1 MRRIG
6 ANHFGRAGLMASLLA
21 LAATGALHSAQTP
34 STPPHLALTFN
45 NKAALSM
52 VEDYCASCHNDIDE
66 AGSLSFDDL
75 RGDDITQGQR
85 ADIWEAILRK
95 VSQDEMPPH
104 TKRQPSPEMRA
115 AFVRWV
121 AAGRDVFAAAHPDPG
136 RATLRR
142 LNRVEYAA
150 AVRDLLALD
159 VDVSRELP
167 QDNSGYGFDNIADVL
182 SVSPTLVERYVAVG
196 TKVARLATGIDRP
209 RASVASYIVPKDG
222 STMNSGRPA
231 YNERMTED
239 LPPASRGGGIMNFY
253 ARAAGDYDVVG
264 WLNANTNN
272 ESDRLPQ
279 DRVSARVRLGAGAH
293 RIGMA
298 FRRDVAPDE
307 SVQFLRN
314 NLDAVPLP
322 VNKPV
327 MLPLYVLVDGRRAA
341 TLMVPSYR
349 LSDRYAQQNF
359 PRDVM
364 EIDVA
369 GPTAIVGA
377 QDTPSRRRIF
387 TCHPADAAQEDG
399 CARQILGRLA
409 WRAYRRATTPDD
421 LSPLLHAYRD
431 ERAASGQFERG
442 IEAGVAAL
450 LVSPHFLFQAE
461 SDPAG
466 GAPGTVHPVADRDLA
481 TRLSLFLWSSL
492 PDETLLR
499 LAETHQLHR
508 PDVLAAQAMRML
520 DDPRAKALTQHFAGQ
535 WLYLR
540 NLDQQRPDTDV
551 FPQFDTRL
559 RGAMAAETELFFAH
573 LVKTNGSLLDFL
585 SSDYT
590 FLNQRLAE
598 HYGIPGVRGTAMR
611 KVALDPRWGRG
622 GLLGQASILT
632 VTSYGNHTSV
642 VKRGKWVL
650 ENLLSSPPPPPP
662 PDVPALKTT
671 HDGKLLS
678 AREQLE
684 LHRADPACAAC
695 HVRMDPIGFAME
707 NYDAI
712 GARRTMDAGQVIDAG
727 ATLPDGTRFAGL
739 PGLRNILLARKDQF
753 TQAFTE
759 KLMTY
764 ALGRGII
771 AGDRPQIRAIA
782 RMAEADNFRIRT
794 VIRGIVL
801 SDAFRLRKVPAG
813 AAQMTLNTTTLNT
826 ATLNTNGGSLRP

>member
-1 MRRIG
+1 
-6 ANHFGRAGLMASLLA
+6 
-21 LAATGALHSAQTP
+21 
-34 STPPHLALTFN
+34 
-45 NKAALSM
+45 
-52 VEDYCASCHNDIDE
+52 
-66 AGSLSFDDL
+66 
-75 RGDDITQGQR
+75 
-85 ADIWEAILRK
+85 
-95 VSQDEMPPH
+95 
-104 TKRQPSPEMRA
+104 
-115 AFVRWV
+115 
-121 AAGRDVFAAAHPDPG
+121 
-136 RATLRR
+136 
-142 LNRVEYAA
+142 
-150 AVRDLLALD
+150 
-159 VDVSRELP
+159 
-167 QDNSGYGFDNIADVL
+167 
-182 SVSPTLVERYVAVG
+182 
-196 TKVARLATGIDRP
+196 
-209 RASVASYIVPKDG
+209 
-222 STMNSGRPA
+222 
-231 YNERMTED
+231 
-239 LPPASRGGGIMNFY
+239 
-253 ARAAGDYDVVG
+253 
-264 WLNANTNN
+264 
-272 ESDRLPQ
+272 
-279 DRVSARVRLGAGAH
+279 
-293 RIGMA
+293 
-298 FRRDVAPDE
+298 
-307 SVQFLRN
+307 
-314 NLDAVPLP
+314 
-322 VNKPV
+322 
-327 MLPLYVLVDGRRAA
+327 
-341 TLMVPSYR
+341 
-349 LSDRYAQQNF
+349 
-359 PRDVM
+359 
-364 EIDVA
+364 VA
-369 GPTAIVGA
+369 G
-377 QDTPSRRRIF
+377 
-387 TCHPADAAQEDG
+387 
-399 CARQILGRLA
+399 
-409 WRAYRRATTPDD
+409 
-421 LSPLLHAYRD
+421 
-431 ERAASGQFERG
+431 
-442 IEAGVAAL
+442 L

-466 GAPGTVHPVADRDLA
+466 GAPGPILPVADRDLA

-739 PGLRNILLARKDQF
+739 PGLRHILLARKDQF

-801 SDAFRLRKVPAG
+801 SDAFRLRKVPVG

-826 ATLNTNGGSLRP
+826 NGGSLRP